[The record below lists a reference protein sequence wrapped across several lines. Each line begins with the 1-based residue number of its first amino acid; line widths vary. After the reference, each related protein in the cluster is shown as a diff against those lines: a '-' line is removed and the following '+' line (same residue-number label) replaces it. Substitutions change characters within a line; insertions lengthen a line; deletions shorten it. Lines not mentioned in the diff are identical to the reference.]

1 MNKPG
6 FSMEKVVDMLFP
18 VLLAAV
24 AWLLGEI
31 TSFQNRL
38 IAIESKIPILIT
50 EDGVPTDSPLSAS
63 KRQELKDDKTMETA
77 IQIGN
82 KAQALGLDVFVIS
95 HKGDTLIEKFM
106 STIKFEKKNDFS
118 TIVNA

>member
-1 MNKPG
+1 MSEEKSS

-24 AWLLGEI
+24 GWLLSEI

-50 EDGVPTDSPLSAS
+50 TDGVPTDSPISAAR
-63 KRQELKDDKTMETA
+63 RQDMKDDIMADIHDLQVRVKLMEER
-77 IQIGN
+77 G
-82 KAQALGLDVFVIS
+82 K
-95 HKGDTLIEKFM
+95 
-106 STIKFEKKNDFS
+106 
-118 TIVNA
+118 

>member
-1 MNKPG
+1 MSEEKPS

-18 VLLAAV
+18 ILLAAV

-50 EDGVPTDSPLSAS
+50 NEGVIIDSPQSAAA
-63 KRQELKDDKTMETA
+63 RQEMKDDLMHDIHDLQVRVKLMEERS
-77 IQIGN
+77 
-82 KAQALGLDVFVIS
+82 K
-95 HKGDTLIEKFM
+95 
-106 STIKFEKKNDFS
+106 
-118 TIVNA
+118 

>member
-1 MNKPG
+1 MNMQKI
-6 FSMEKVVDMLFP
+6 VDLLFP

-50 EDGVPTDSPLSAS
+50 NEGVIIDSPQSAS
-63 KRQELKDDKTMETA
+63 ARQELKDDLMHDIHDLQVRVKLMEER
-77 IQIGN
+77 N
-82 KAQALGLDVFVIS
+82 K
-95 HKGDTLIEKFM
+95 
-106 STIKFEKKNDFS
+106 
-118 TIVNA
+118 

>member
-1 MNKPG
+1 MSEDKSS

-24 AWLLGEI
+24 GWLLSEI

-38 IAIESKIPILIT
+38 IEIESKIPILIT

-63 KRQELKDDKTMETA
+63 RRQELKDDLMED
-77 IQIGN
+77 IHDLQVRVKLMEERG
-82 KAQALGLDVFVIS
+82 K
-95 HKGDTLIEKFM
+95 
-106 STIKFEKKNDFS
+106 
-118 TIVNA
+118 

>member
-1 MNKPG
+1 MSDSKSS

-38 IAIESKIPILIT
+38 IALESKMPILIT
-50 EDGVPTDSPLSAS
+50 NEGVIIDSPQSAAA
-63 KRQELKDDKTMETA
+63 RQEMKDDLMHDIHDLQVRVKLMEER
-77 IQIGN
+77 N
-82 KAQALGLDVFVIS
+82 K
-95 HKGDTLIEKFM
+95 
-106 STIKFEKKNDFS
+106 
-118 TIVNA
+118 

>member
-24 AWLLGEI
+24 GWLLSEI

-50 EDGVPTDSPLSAS
+50 EDGVPTDSPISAAR
-63 KRQELKDDKTMETA
+63 RQDMKDDIMED
-77 IQIGN
+77 IHDLQVRVKLMEERG
-82 KAQALGLDVFVIS
+82 K
-95 HKGDTLIEKFM
+95 
-106 STIKFEKKNDFS
+106 
-118 TIVNA
+118 

>member
-1 MNKPG
+1 MSEEKPS

-31 TSFQNRL
+31 ASFQNRL

-50 EDGVPTDSPLSAS
+50 EDGVPTDSPISAAR
-63 KRQELKDDKTMETA
+63 RQDMKDDLMTNIHDLQVRVKLLEERS
-77 IQIGN
+77 
-82 KAQALGLDVFVIS
+82 K
-95 HKGDTLIEKFM
+95 
-106 STIKFEKKNDFS
+106 
-118 TIVNA
+118 

>member
-1 MNKPG
+1 VSEEKSG

-31 TSFQNRL
+31 ASFQNRL

-50 EDGVPTDSPLSAS
+50 EDGVPTDSPISAAR
-63 KRQELKDDKTMETA
+63 RQDMKDDLMTNIHDLQVRVKLLEERA
-77 IQIGN
+77 
-82 KAQALGLDVFVIS
+82 K
-95 HKGDTLIEKFM
+95 
-106 STIKFEKKNDFS
+106 
-118 TIVNA
+118 

>member
-6 FSMEKVVDMLFP
+6 FSMEKAMDMLFP

-38 IAIESKIPILIT
+38 IALESKMPILIT
-50 EDGVPTDSPLSAS
+50 DEGVIIDSPQSAAA
-63 KRQELKDDKTMETA
+63 RQEMKDDLMHDIHDLQVRVKLMEER
-77 IQIGN
+77 Q
-82 KAQALGLDVFVIS
+82 K
-95 HKGDTLIEKFM
+95 
-106 STIKFEKKNDFS
+106 
-118 TIVNA
+118 